1 VRSTSNESEEAGV
14 VRLEFHDPSGAIGA
28 TEPHAPRLASLAGKR
43 IGFLSNE
50 QWQAYRTLPLLKS
63 MLEADFP
70 GTEVLPIDAFPQGNA
85 NISTEETAELVK
97 RSGVDAVIIGNAA

>member
-1 VRSTSNESEEAGV
+1 M
-14 VRLEFHDPSGAIGA
+14 RLEFHDPSGAIAA
-28 TEPHAPRLASLAGKR
+28 TETYAPRLASLKGRR

-50 QWQAYRTLPLLKS
+50 QWQAYRTLPLLKA
-63 MLEADFP
+63 MLEADFS
-70 GTEVLPIDAFPQGNA
+70 GADVLPIDAFPQGNA

>member
-1 VRSTSNESEEAGV
+1 M
-14 VRLEFHDPSGAIGA
+14 RLEFHDPSGAIGA
-28 TEPHAPRLASLAGKR
+28 TEPHAKRLPSLHGKR

-70 GTEVLPIDAFPQGNA
+70 GIEVLPIDSFPQGNA
-85 NISTEETAELVK
+85 NIGTEETAELVK